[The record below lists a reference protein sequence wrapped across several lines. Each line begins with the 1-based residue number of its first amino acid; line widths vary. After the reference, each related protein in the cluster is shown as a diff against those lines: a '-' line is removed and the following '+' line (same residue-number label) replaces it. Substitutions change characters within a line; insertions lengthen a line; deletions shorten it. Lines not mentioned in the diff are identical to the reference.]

1 MVVSYVIGA
10 ILIAFG
16 LTVIYESYSGTLTTI
31 RIYYYPAI
39 GTVLIIIGAGVCY
52 AEAICRV
59 NLKIP
64 YETLTLCL

>member
-16 LTVIYESYSGTLTTI
+16 LAVIYESYSGTLTTI

-39 GTVLIIIGAGVCY
+39 GTVFKSLGQESVMQ
-52 AEAICRV
+52 AICRI

>member
-10 ILIAFG
+10 ILTAFG
-16 LTVIYESYSGTLTTI
+16 LAVIYESYSGTLTTI

-39 GTVLIIIGAGVCY
+39 GTVLIIIGQESIMQTIY
-52 AEAICRV
+52 RV
-59 NLKIP
+59 NLKIS

>member
-10 ILIAFG
+10 ILVAFG
-16 LTVIYESYSGTLTTI
+16 LAVIYESYSGTLTTI

-52 AEAICRV
+52 AGYMSDKSKNPV
-59 NLKIP
+59 
-64 YETLTLCL
+64 

>member
-16 LTVIYESYSGTLTTI
+16 LAVIYESYSGTLTTI
-31 RIYYYPAI
+31 QIYYYPAI

-52 AEAICRV
+52 AGYISGKSKNPV
-59 NLKIP
+59 
-64 YETLTLCL
+64 

>member
-16 LTVIYESYSGTLTTI
+16 LAVIYESYSGTLTTI

-39 GTVLIIIGAGVCY
+39 GTGTDNHWGRSLL
-52 AEAICRV
+52 CRLYV
-59 NLKIP
+59 G
-64 YETLTLCL
+64 